1 MFKKNTIT
9 ININIPEQVEIFRSD
24 IIDAVN
30 KQVREHIKSD
40 YKSMVATTLREV
52 ILQESKPHN
61 KEIKEAVAYW
71 IKTMQPSELY
81 YRDEFRKH
89 LVDTAK
95 SMQKDIDTAIKEHIK
110 TADCNRLYDALG
122 GAVADK
128 FYNFIRNETN

>member
-9 ININIPEQVEIFRSD
+9 ININIPEQVEIYRSD
-24 IIDAVN
+24 IIEAVN
-30 KQVREHIKSD
+30 TQVSEHIKSD
-40 YKSMVATTLREV
+40 YKTMVATTLREV

-71 IKTMQPSELY
+71 IKTMQPSELF

-95 SMQKDIDTAIKEHIK
+95 TMQKDINNAIREHIK
-110 TADCNRLYDALG
+110 TSDVNRLYDALG
-122 GAVADK
+122 CAVADK
-128 FYNFIRNETN
+128 FYNFIRNENN